1 MIVAIDGPAGT
12 GKGTIASL
20 ISKRLGYTYIDTGA
34 MYRCVTLKMLNEGI
48 TIDSNI
54 ETIKDL
60 LERTKIEF
68 ININNKQC
76 VFLDDEDV
84 TEEIRTPKVNELVSP
99 VSAIK
104 EIRIKLVEMQR
115 KLGDTA
121 NVVMEG
127 RDITTVVF
135 PNAEVK
141 IYLTAD
147 ASERA
152 NRRYKEL
159 IAKGIETTYEATYDS
174 IMRRDENDMKK
185 EMGALKIAE
194 GAVVID
200 STEMSIEEVYE
211 KVVEIMINAEL
222 DSTDDDENIVVNMNT
237 EE

>member
-20 ISKRLGYTYIDTGA
+20 VSKRLGYTYIDTGA
-34 MYRCVTLKMLNEGI
+34 MYRCVTLKMINEKIPI
-48 TIDSNI
+48 TADISVINN
-54 ETIKDL
+54 L

-68 ININNKQC
+68 ININDKQR

-84 TEEIRTPKVNELVSP
+84 TEEIRTPAVNELVSP

-104 EIRIKLVEMQR
+104 EIRIKLVDMQR
-115 KLGDTA
+115 ELGKDK
-121 NVVMEG
+121 NVIMEG

-135 PNAEVK
+135 PNAEIK
-141 IYLTAD
+141 IYLTANPE
-147 ASERA
+147 ERA

-159 IAKGIETTYEATYDS
+159 IAKGVKTTYEETFES
-174 IMRRDENDMKK
+174 IQKRDENDMKK
-185 EMGALKIAE
+185 EMGALKIAD

-200 STEMSIEEVYE
+200 STTLSIEEVYE
-211 KVVEIMINAEL
+211 KVAELISNAEIAGQGESYSCPL
-222 DSTDDDENIVVNMNT
+222 S

>member
-12 GKGTIASL
+12 GKGTIAGL
-20 ISKRLGYTYIDTGA
+20 VSKRLGYTYIDTGA

-48 TIDSNI
+48 SIDADI
-54 ETIKDL
+54 EVIKDL

-68 ININNKQC
+68 ININGKQC

-84 TEEIRTPKVNELVSP
+84 TEEIRTPRVNELVSP

-104 EIRIKLVEMQR
+104 EIRIKLVDMQR
-115 KLGDTA
+115 ELGKAA
-121 NVVMEG
+121 NVIMEG

-135 PNAEVK
+135 PDAEVK

-152 NRRYKEL
+152 GRRYKEL

-174 IMRRDENDMKK
+174 IMKRDENDMKK

-194 GAVVID
+194 GAIVID
-200 STEMSIEEVYE
+200 STEMSIEEVYD
-211 KVVEIMINAEL
+211 KVVEIITNTEL
-222 DSTDDDENIVVNMNT
+222 ESTEDDENITVKINN